1 MVVKKNYRHGH
12 VSFFCQKIPGK
23 KICST
28 AARRSQKILFAFSK
42 KPFFRFAIFIP
53 AVASVS
59 FWQSPA
65 GCFFRLET
73 SLYKSKPGAVGYPL
87 FYSCRTLRGRP
98 HKKPPMGSRSAS
110 FNADC
115 REPAAV
121 AKEKGGLCYSISSR
135 DTIMLSPVLSVTLIC
150 KASANSHDT
159 EFSMK
164 FSSIHLLICCLWVS
178 LYSAMVLHPLIFI
191 PFHSFRIFNIRDSLL
206 VFLVGSACS
215 VGFHFRAVGLL
226 ISNSLAHADTLPPGW
241 FLYHSFTCFSLVGP
255 PA

>member
-1 MVVKKNYRHGH
+1 MVVKKFYRHGH
-12 VSFFCQKIPGK
+12 VYFFCQKIPGK

-28 AARRSQKILFAFSK
+28 AARRSQKMLFAFSK

-65 GCFFRLET
+65 GCFFRLEI

-87 FYSCRTLRGRP
+87 LCSCRTLRGRP

-121 AKEKGGLCYSISSR
+121 AKENPRRKC
-135 DTIMLSPVLSVTLIC
+135 VSVC
-150 KASANSHDT
+150 
-159 EFSMK
+159 ER
-164 FSSIHLLICCLWVS
+164 
-178 LYSAMVLHPLIFI
+178 
-191 PFHSFRIFNIRDSLL
+191 FRHQQTDRPEMETRTGRTN
-206 VFLVGSACS
+206 
-215 VGFHFRAVGLL
+215 
-226 ISNSLAHADTLPPGW
+226 
-241 FLYHSFTCFSLVGP
+241 
-255 PA
+255 